1 MEKDRKG
8 RRDKIKT
15 LGAPQTGNLGEK
27 GVNMI
32 FFRIMT
38 QSR

>member
-1 MEKDRKG
+1 
-8 RRDKIKT
+8 